1 MCLFYCCFVR
11 AQVNLARM
19 LLAKALP
26 ASPEEAEALQKELL
40 DIEEQFKHLVSKT
53 LRGMCSL
60 IGKAISGRFPSKQ

>member
-1 MCLFYCCFVR
+1 
-11 AQVNLARM
+11 M